1 MKKLI
6 IGLLAVGAA
15 MALRPVV
22 KRRVVQTMQQRCKQ
36 MMAQFAGRRETTG
49 DERAGGD
56 ASEDARALRADGRAT
71 RGAQRAGR
79 DRVTSVNP

>member
-49 DERAGGD
+49 DEPGPEAMRRKMREHCEQMAGQHEEP
-56 ASEDARALRADGRAT
+56 SEPVAT
-71 RGAQRAGR
+71 A
-79 DRVTSVNP
+79 